1 MIHCLQLQLFAY
13 TAFSVNQKHH
23 CIHKMLPLVWIL
35 QTLWTKKSFKLYI
48 TFSIGFIRY
57 ILTDGKWLRSFAH
70 LCLLSLHKVH
80 IPLPQVK
87 AEEHARIV
95 LVTDSLGL
103 LSIIFVH

>member
-1 MIHCLQLQLFAY
+1 MAAIRCCLWCGFCKLFGRVAIG
-13 TAFSVNQKHH
+13 AFK
-23 CIHKMLPLVWIL
+23 KPL
-35 QTLWTKKSFKLYI
+35 KLYI

-87 AEEHARIV
+87 AEEHARTV